1 MAELGAPR
9 SVHPYL
15 YISACYCYAMTSNDD
30 PFTPAVEM
38 DIPCNRGSF
47 DAIVPGGPYTI
58 TVRDAHGNEW
68 SEITSE
74 GSMHIAFEADEGK
87 SICVRSKS
95 TLPFLMMLKHSIND
109 SLKENS
115 LEAIERMMG
124 FIQDDDE

>member
-1 MAELGAPR
+1 
-9 SVHPYL
+9 
-15 YISACYCYAMTSNDD
+15 MTPNDD

-38 DIPCNRGSF
+38 DIQGNRGSF

-58 TVRDAHGNEW
+58 TVRDTHGNEW

-74 GSMHIAFEADEGK
+74 GSMYIAFEADEGK
-87 SICVRSKS
+87 STCVRSKS

-124 FIQDDDE
+124 FIDDDE

>member
-15 YISACYCYAMTSNDD
+15 YISPCYCYAMTSNDD

-38 DIPCNRGSF
+38 DIPGNRGSF

-58 TVRDAHGNEW
+58 TVRDSHGNEW

-74 GSMHIAFEADEGK
+74 GSMHIAFETDEGN
-87 SICVRSKS
+87 SMCLRSKS

-109 SLKENS
+109 SLKEHS
-115 LEAIERMMG
+115 LDAIERMMG
-124 FIQDDDE
+124 FMNDDDE